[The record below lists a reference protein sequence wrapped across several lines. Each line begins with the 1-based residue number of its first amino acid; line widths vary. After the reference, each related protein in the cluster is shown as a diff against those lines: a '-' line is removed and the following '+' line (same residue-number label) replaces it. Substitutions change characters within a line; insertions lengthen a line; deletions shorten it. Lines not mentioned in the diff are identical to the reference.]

1 MPQQPKNILIFSDGT
16 GQAGGLL
23 PDERRSNVYKLFRAT
38 RCGPD
43 TGNDPAK
50 QVTFYDPGLGSKA
63 AGEFLKIGWM
73 RWIYNLFGQLTGLGI
88 TLNIIDC
95 YAAIIQ
101 LWRPGDRIYLFGF
114 SRGAYTVRCLG
125 GVLALCGVPQT
136 KDGVAIKLDPKS
148 ARAIAKEA
156 VKKVYQH
163 GASKP
168 PDSRFAKQR
177 RALAENF
184 RKNYDSN
191 DPQSLAID
199 PRGQSNAVPYFIG
212 VWDTVAALGAS
223 WLAILAA
230 SVIGGLIA
238 FGIVAGLSYLLAAL
252 FSTWPVLLSHWMPRA
267 AVQLA
272 ATFDFWFIALLALGV
287 LGVGF
292 AYLKTHLQYATGTGD
307 PFYKTLH
314 LVAWRLK
321 FYDNTLD
328 NRVSFARQ
336 ALSIDENRSDFTRVT
351 WKNPGG
357 VHERKPGEMIWFE
370 QIWFAGNHSDVGG
383 SYPENEARLSDISL
397 GWMVNEARRCPH
409 PILVDDT
416 YLKLYPDCAGMQH
429 DERKSSRVPWKLGLR
444 QVPEGAFLHPTV
456 FDRLALKEDVQIY
469 DTLGRYDPEP
479 LRGRKYNR
487 YVPIPAPSNPK

>member
-1 MPQQPKNILIFSDGT
+1 MGKNILIFSDGT

-50 QVTFYDPGLGSKA
+50 QVCFYDPGLGSKA

-101 LWRPGDRIYLFGF
+101 LWRPGDRVYLFGF
-114 SRGAYTVRCLG
+114 SRGAYTVRCVG
-125 GVLALCGVPQT
+125 GVLALCGVPDK
-136 KDGVAIKLDPKS
+136 KDMKRDPKT
-148 ARAIAKEA
+148 ARAIATEA

-168 PDSRFAKQR
+168 PDSRFAEQR
-177 RALAENF
+177 RALAANF
-184 RKNYDSN
+184 RKKYNSN
-191 DPQSLAID
+191 DPQSLTIE
-199 PRGQSNAVPYFIG
+199 PQGQSNVVPYFIG

-223 WLAILAA
+223 SLAILAA
-230 SVIGGLIA
+230 SVFGGLIA
-238 FGIVAGLSYLLAAL
+238 LGIVAGLSYLLAAIVA
-252 FSTWPVLLSHWMPRA
+252 TWPFLLSAWLPQA

-272 ATFDFWFIALLALGV
+272 GNFYFWFIALLALSV

-292 AYLKTHLQYATGTGD
+292 AYLKTHLQYATGTGQ

-321 FYDNTLD
+321 FYDNTLN

-336 ALSIDENRSDFTRVT
+336 ALAIDENRSDFARVT

-357 VHERKPGEMIWFE
+357 VHERKPDEMIWFE

-383 SYPENEARLSDISL
+383 SYPENEARLSDIAL
-397 GWMVNEARRCPH
+397 AWMVNEARRCPH
-409 PILVDDT
+409 PILVDER
-416 YLKLYPDCAGMQH
+416 YLQLYPSCAGMQH
-429 DERKSSRVPWKLGLR
+429 DERKSSSVPWKLGLR
-444 QVPEGAFLHPTV
+444 QVPEGAFLHPSV
-456 FDRLALKEDVQIY
+456 FDRLALQEVQMY
-469 DTLGRYDPEP
+469 DAMGRYDPEP

-487 YVPIPAPSNPK
+487 YEVIPAPSNTQRA